1 MSPETVHLSD
11 VELLCLIDGEV
22 TEVEAT
28 RARRHLSECEGCQSR
43 LLLLESTGVELA
55 QQLHLSS
62 LHIQPGAREQ
72 LRAKLR
78 AASAPPWWWRKLMPA
93 TSPLLWA
100 ATAAALVIAALAI
113 SQHERLGKAAG
124 TYLAAQAEPNSRLT
138 PGATRDVRL
147 ADICQSDDNDF
158 DPAVPSPIQQAVF
171 REYGMK
177 DVPARDYQVDYLI
190 NPQLG
195 GTDDIQNLWP
205 QPYNTIWNAR
215 VKDALEDRLHQ
226 MVCKQQIDLASAQHD
241 IASDWIAAYKKYF
254 HTSDPL

>member
-1 MSPETVHLSD
+1 MSPETIHLSD
-11 VELLCLIDGEV
+11 VELLRLIDGEV

-43 LLLLESTGVELA
+43 RLILESTGVELT
-55 QQLHLSS
+55 QLHLFSP
-62 LHIQPGAREQ
+62 HIPSEARKQ

-78 AASAPPWWWRKLMPA
+78 AASATPWWKNLIPA
-93 TSPLLWA
+93 TAPLLWA
-100 ATAAALVIAALAI
+100 GATAALVVAAVAI
-113 SQHERLGKAAG
+113 SQHGRLGKTAN
-124 TYLAAQAEPNSRLT
+124 TYLAAQAEPNNRLT

-158 DPAVPSPIQQAVF
+158 DPAVPSPVQQAVF
-171 REYGMK
+171 REYGMN

-195 GTDDIQNLWP
+195 GTNDIQNLWP

-254 HTSDPL
+254 HTSYPL

>member
-11 VELLCLIDGEV
+11 VELLRLMDGEI
-22 TEVEAT
+22 TEVEAM
-28 RARRHLSECEGCQSR
+28 RARGHLSECEGCQSS

-55 QQLHLSS
+55 QHLHLSS

-78 AASAPPWWWRKLMPA
+78 AASATPWWKKLIPG
-93 TSPLLWA
+93 TFPLLWA
-100 ATAAALVIAALAI
+100 GAASVLVIAAFAI
-113 SQHERLGKAAG
+113 SQHGRLGKTANI
-124 TYLAAQAEPNSRLT
+124 YLAAQAEPNSRLT

-171 REYGMK
+171 SEYGMN

-195 GTDDIQNLWP
+195 GTNDIQNLWP

-254 HTSDPL
+254 HTSYPL